1 MKENRVIISNLDLSD
16 LKNFGL
22 VILNGKAD
30 KNDCLKSFGSRGDK
44 IILEKICIKNGSNSK
59 VKPAKIIELTLATE
73 IKVGDKVQA
82 IRVINHL
89 REGVIKKSYI
99 PKTSQVIDLRKI
111 KDKIL
116 IETQTSVYEV
126 R

>member
-99 PKTSQVIDLRKI
+99 PK
-111 KDKIL
+111 
-116 IETQTSVYEV
+116 
-126 R
+126 

>member
-73 IKVGDKVQA
+73 IKIGDKVQA